1 MEGLELMLAEE
12 LENQARQQLM
22 NQALFHMLEQS
33 EGQQVV
39 IPMKVLREGGRMGG
53 VKVEVDPKAETITLI
68 PVSME
73 AAQAMAESVYQE
85 QH

>member
-1 MEGLELMLAEE
+1 MEGLELMLDEA
-12 LENQARQQLM
+12 LENQARQQLL

-39 IPMKVLREGGRMGG
+39 IPMKVLREGGHMGG
-53 VKVEVDPKAETITLI
+53 IIAEVDLKAETITLI

-73 AAQAMAESVYQE
+73 VVQAMEESVNQE